1 MAIASLAIRLNQEK
15 VWESSKL
22 RPIDGAFA
30 KVRTMLALVHE
41 EEPDGDYP
49 SDH

>member
-22 RPIDGAFA
+22 RPMDDAFA
-30 KVRTMLALVHE
+30 KVRSMLALVDRE
-41 EEPDGDYP
+41 DSDGDYP